1 MTIEETKEVI
11 EQDIPCE
18 LDADLIEALHM
29 AIASLEAWDKV
40 RQEINDLFEK
50 PAFYMPNYDAYK
62 MFLEIIDKH
71 LQKVVSPTW
80 AESEG

>member
-1 MTIEETKEVI
+1 MTIDEAKEVI

-29 AIASLEAWDKV
+29 AIASFEAWEKV

-50 PAFYMPNYDAYK
+50 PAYYMPNYDAYK

-71 LQKVVSPTW
+71 LREASPTG
-80 AESEG
+80 AEREA